1 MVILG
6 GKNLS
11 EIQLRLKASE
21 RQAVRPHRAIESDG
35 PCGTVRELDTMRH
48 S

>member
-6 GKNLS
+6 RKNLS
-11 EIQLRLKASE
+11 EIRLRLKTSE
-21 RQAVRPHRAIESDG
+21 RLAARPHRAIESDG
-35 PCGTVRELDTMRH
+35 PCGAVRELDTMRH